1 MDFEVLVVFIEVN
14 IKIRHIS
21 PGTMELPLKTLSIS
35 ERGEHFESNL
45 SFTTYLSV

>member
-1 MDFEVLVVFIEVN
+1 MDFEVLVFIEVN
-14 IKIRHIS
+14 IKISHVS
-21 PGTMELPLKTLSIS
+21 PGTIEFPLKTLSIS